1 MFLHKF
7 EEFDALCC
15 VATDV
20 DDGAEWGLAT
30 FVMTF
35 VVTFDAIAVAVDGDD
50 DKEEL
55 SEESW
60 VKTSAEKIGKKSIFY
75 FFSRNLWK
83 KKFGY
88 FPNQTKFP
96 KKVLS
101 IIFRV

>member
-60 VKTSAEKIGKKSIFY
+60 VKTSAEKIDFVLFISRKVEKKI
-75 FFSRNLWK
+75 W
-83 KKFGY
+83 
-88 FPNQTKFP
+88 
-96 KKVLS
+96 
-101 IIFRV
+101 IISQPDKII